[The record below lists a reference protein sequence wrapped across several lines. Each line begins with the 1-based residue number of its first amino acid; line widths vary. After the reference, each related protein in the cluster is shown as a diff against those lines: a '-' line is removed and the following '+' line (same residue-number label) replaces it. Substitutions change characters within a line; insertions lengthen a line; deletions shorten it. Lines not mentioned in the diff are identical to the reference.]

1 MMNIN
6 KISICVLLVVGMI
19 FLVSCVKNQNKNSSE
34 VVAPQEDVV
43 LLPNP
48 IEKSSLDGIMQT
60 LGVKF
65 SVPTDATNIE
75 YSIISK
81 KIGQANFVWNGVECC
96 ARIQPSNEIELYDI
110 SGFYYQWENES
121 TCKVGYNQAQVK
133 WTKTDSGEIP
143 GICIWL
149 DFVPGITYSVS
160 MKDKA
165 DSEKLC
171 ELANLVYMQLQGN

>member
-65 SVPTDATNIE
+65 SVPYDATNIE

-81 KIGQANFVWNGVECC
+81 KIGQANFIWNGVECC
-96 ARIQPSNEIELYDI
+96 ARIQPSNEIELHDI
-110 SGFYYQWENES
+110 SGFYYKWENET
-121 TCKVGYNQAQVK
+121 TCQVGYNQAQVK

-149 DFVPGITYSVS
+149 DFAPGITYSVS